1 MKTYAAFY
9 KGKRI
14 EIEAETQFKAQ
25 TKAAEVFKA
34 KKSWQVNVAVM
45 KIGNKEV
52 THTAV
57 D

>member
-1 MKTYAAFY
+1 MNTYAAFY

-14 EIEAETQFKAQ
+14 EVEAETQYKAQ
-25 TKAAEVFKA
+25 TKAAEIFKA

-52 THTAV
+52 IHIAV